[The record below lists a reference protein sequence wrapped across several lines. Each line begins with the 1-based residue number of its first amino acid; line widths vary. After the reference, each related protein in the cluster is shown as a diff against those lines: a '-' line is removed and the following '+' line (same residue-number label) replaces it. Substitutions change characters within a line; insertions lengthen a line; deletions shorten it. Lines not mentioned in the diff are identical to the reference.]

1 MVMGYEKEMRSV
13 TVEILANAWT
23 HAAMPQPAS
32 WPVVPS
38 VAMVRAV
45 PVLASLCP
53 MEQSVEHQLENVTSL
68 NTVQELRPIVHL
80 MYIILMVL
88 LVTAQW
94 ASAMLG
100 SVLNMMINANLHLVS
115 LQHHG

>member
-1 MVMGYEKEMRSV
+1 M
-13 TVEILANAWT
+13 TVEVLVNAWT

-38 VAMVRAV
+38 VALVHAV
-45 PVLASLCP
+45 PALASLCP
-53 MEQSVEHQLENVTSL
+53 MEQSVEQQLENVTLL
-68 NTVQELRPIVHL
+68 NTVQELHSIVHL

-88 LVTAQW
+88 LVTAQR

-100 SVLNMMINANLHLVS
+100 NALNMMINVNLHLVC
-115 LQHHG
+115 LQHRE